1 MSINSLIPDN
11 SEKGT
16 GLILEYR
23 DLYLFHVSGRKHRA
37 EPGERFFAGIGG
49 HCEENE
55 SFIQAAKRE
64 AVEETGKSVKV
75 SNSARTDLVDSD
87 GRVLD
92 TVVLP
97 TPAPRIIYRMLD
109 RREDLP
115 EAKPYVIA
123 CFEAE
128 FVDDSPFILDPE
140 EVSALIA
147 LPKSML
153 VKSFERKIG
162 LDDILSSGGEIV
174 AGYLEASTMLFPL
187 GTAVTLANLLKRDSE
202 DDREVSHDA

>member
-1 MSINSLIPDN
+1 MIPDN

-23 DLYLFHVSGRKHRA
+23 DQYLFHVSGRKHRT

-92 TVVLP
+92 TIVLP

-153 VKSFERKIG
+153 VKSLERKIR